1 MYECHRQAGLASP
14 ALPFFV
20 ALFLSLTLFYNTARA
35 QSMRLP
41 VVNLTIQHHTLHAE
55 VAATPKSRSLGLMHR
70 QSLPPDTGMLFVFER
85 TGQPCFWMKNT
96 PLPLSIAF
104 IDDNG
109 AIVNMADMQPNTRDN
124 HCPVAPIRYALEMQQ
139 GWFKD
144 KGIQPGDTVHNLPSA
159 SIALP

>member
-1 MYECHRQAGLASP
+1 
-14 ALPFFV
+14 
-20 ALFLSLTLFYNTARA
+20 
-35 QSMRLP
+35 
-41 VVNLTIQHHTLHAE
+41 
-55 VAATPKSRSLGLMHR
+55 
-70 QSLPPDTGMLFVFER
+70 VFER

-109 AIVNMADMQPNTRDN
+109 AIVNIADMQPNTRDN

-144 KGIQPGDTVHNLPSA
+144 KGIQPGDTVQNLPSA
-159 SIALP
+159 SIAVP